1 MGDRLVRARRVG
13 AAVAAAIAVATVGA
27 GCGDTKGKEVVY
39 RDVFKVVSPMQAK
52 LPAAGDP
59 APFLAGP
66 HFNIRLTGRQ
76 IGTRSRVFAPLMGD
90 HAATGV
96 AAEGSEL
103 VLIRLEGPEAGSVGA
118 TSGLVISRVSAGAT
132 VTEVPTPR
140 GPGYHTLLAMAVPVG
155 TPLTL
160 TVTDDGRAQSLDLR
174 TGALGPDAL
183 VEFQKSTAQPLSGAT
198 TVSGTVTAFGQ
209 SRPYTIALTPITVS
223 RIVYDPKLKWAPAD
237 RAWLRISLRFT
248 SNSLYVDGER
258 VRVPF
263 YLLQSLDLPTAL
275 VFTLPDGTR
284 VPAMAD
290 TYEQDPVFAPKEPL
304 LHGSFEVPAGT
315 RVGTVTVA
323 LGGTVTATPGGSGDG
338 RPNRTQRVRY
348 APTPATVSVAVA
360 LPA

>member
-1 MGDRLVRARRVG
+1 MGDRLMHARRVG
-13 AAVAAAIAVATVGA
+13 AAVVAAITMVMVGA

-39 RDVFKVVSPMQAK
+39 RDVAKVLDHSNTK

-59 APFLAGP
+59 APSLAGP
-66 HFNIRLTGRQ
+66 HFEIRLAGRQ
-76 IGTRSRVFAPLMGD
+76 IGTRSREFAFFMGD

-96 AAEGSEL
+96 AAEGFEL
-103 VLIRLEGPEAGSVGA
+103 ALIRLGS
-118 TSGLVISRVSAGAT
+118 SGIGTNPGQVICRVSAGAT
-132 VTEVPTPR
+132 VLQVPTPS
-140 GPGYHTLLAMAVPVG
+140 GSGFDTLFAMVVPVG
-155 TPLTL
+155 APLTL
-160 TVTDDGRAQSLDLR
+160 TVTDEGRAQSLDLR
-174 TGALGPDAL
+174 TGALGPDAA
-183 VEFQKSTAQPLSGAT
+183 VEFQQSTAQPLSGST
-198 TVSGTVTAFGQ
+198 TVTGTVTAFGQ
-209 SRPYTIALTPITVS
+209 SRPYTIVLTPITVS
-223 RIVYDPKLKWAPAD
+223 RIIYDPAMHWAPAG
-237 RAWLRISLRFT
+237 RAWLRISMRFT
-248 SNSLYVDGER
+248 SNSLYVDGQR
-258 VRVPF
+258 IRMPF

-284 VPAMAD
+284 VPAMAG

-338 RPNRTQRVRY
+338 RPDRTQRVRY